1 MASEK
6 AIYWAAVAVMAILLV
21 NHFAKKY
28 EGGCLTDR
36 ATATVQQ
43 LSAEASHLV
52 AMGQMAFGATPRF
65 TAPEVAMARVQGRFA
80 SMQAGIARQQAACAR
95 LEAQHARLMALQ
107 QMQHIRVIC
116 PRQRLTVEVPQ
127 VPVIPSDGTI

>member
-6 AIYWAAVAVMAILLV
+6 AIYWVAVAAMTILLG
-21 NHFAKKY
+21 NHFAKNY

-43 LSAEASHLV
+43 LSAEANHLL
-52 AMGQMAFGATPRF
+52 AMGQMAFGATSRF
-65 TAPEVAMARVQGRFA
+65 TGPEIAMARVQGRFA

-95 LEAQHARLMALQ
+95 LEAQHARLMAMQ
-107 QMQHIRVIC
+107 QMQHVRVIC
-116 PRQRLTVEVPQ
+116 PRQRARTYALQMPAT
-127 VPVIPSDGTI
+127 DNRL

>member
-6 AIYWAAVAVMAILLV
+6 TIYWVAVALMALFIG

-28 EGGCLTDR
+28 DGGCLTDR
-36 ATATVQQ
+36 TSATVQR
-43 LSAEASHLV
+43 LSAEASHLL
-52 AMGQMAFGATPRF
+52 AMGQMAFCATPRF
-65 TAPEVAMARVQGRFA
+65 TGPEVAMARFQGRFA

-95 LEAQHARLMALQ
+95 LEAQHARLIALQ
-107 QMQHIRVIC
+107 QMRNMRVIC
-116 PRQRLTVEVPQ
+116 PRQRMTVGIPQ